1 MNCKVIPLKNHSEI
15 SYRVK
20 CVAVENERVFGD
32 VFVTHRT
39 RNIDYSPIGYPF
51 SSIRKTKKRNLIE
64 QRLEG
69 PDFMELNKKLPIR
82 RGSESVTPAI
92 KRQIRRSK
100 SMEGVPSDRRFEKID
115 VKEDN
120 SRGNPKVSV
129 ESHVSPINHRVDKT
143 TPRPSFVIAEI
154 SSTAGDTR

>member
-1 MNCKVIPLKNHSEI
+1 MNCKVMPLKNHSEI

-82 RGSESVTPAI
+82 RVSESVAPAI

-100 SMEGVPSDRRFEKID
+100 SIEGAPSDRRFETID
-115 VKEDN
+115 VKNDN
-120 SRGNPKVSV
+120 LRKSPKVSV
-129 ESHVSPINHRVDKT
+129 ESNVSAIN
-143 TPRPSFVIAEI
+143 PRTRLFCVIVEI
-154 SSTAGDTR
+154 SSTTGDTR